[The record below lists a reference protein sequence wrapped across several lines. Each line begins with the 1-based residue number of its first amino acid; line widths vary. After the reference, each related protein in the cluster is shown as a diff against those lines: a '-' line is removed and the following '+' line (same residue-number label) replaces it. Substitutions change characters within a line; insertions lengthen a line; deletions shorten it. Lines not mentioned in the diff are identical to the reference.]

1 MTLAKLSYTYILPG
15 KGEISR
21 PSFDEEELLSDAVQR
36 VWWYLHLFETNPEV
50 IQSFRFNPQ
59 RKLMDPAECLETL
72 IRFATLFVRDASFVL
87 EKGGHSNTW
96 SLRRGNSSERC
107 FQRSSLKVQC
117 LRKRSTTICNYTL
130 KVFAV
135 LSLEYS

>member
-1 MTLAKLSYTYILPG
+1 MTLTKLSYIYILPG
-15 KGEISR
+15 QVEISR

-72 IRFATLFVRDASFVL
+72 IRFATLIIIIIIIIIIIMLFIQGAHIT
-87 EKGGHSNTW
+87 KGVI
-96 SLRRGNSSERC
+96 
-107 FQRSSLKVQC
+107 Q
-117 LRKRSTTICNYTL
+117 
-130 KVFAV
+130 
-135 LSLEYS
+135 